1 MNNRELM
8 KTVRIK
14 SPGGYENIAF
24 VDTETRTLEEREILV
39 KWHAT
44 SLNYHDL
51 MVAKGLIPVEDGRI
65 PMSDGAGEVV
75 DIGPKVTKWK
85 TGDKVMS
92 LFFPKWDTGKP
103 TLEKTRGISGETV
116 EGYATSSSI
125 LDEGQVSKMPENYS
139 YGQAATLPCAALT
152 AWRALMVE
160 GKLKAGETVL
170 VEGTGGMSIFAL
182 QLAKAAGAKVYAT
195 TSSPNKVDKLKEL
208 GADVIYNYKEDP
220 KWGKSIYKHSNG
232 GIDHVIDVGG
242 GATMRGSIDAVKMY
256 GNIYSIG
263 ILGGAKGEI
272 LYPKLFFKHIHLIG
286 LAVGSREMQEDMV
299 NAIEANHLLPI
310 IDRTFSLEDL
320 SQAFRYQ
327 ESGKHFGKIVVEW

>member
-1 MNNRELM
+1 MNVL
-8 KTVRIK
+8 KIK
-14 SPGGYENIAF
+14 APGGYENIA
-24 VDTETRTLEEREILV
+24 VEKAEIGKPGRYEVVV
-39 KWHAT
+39 KWHAA

-51 MVAKGLIPVEDGRI
+51 MVVKGLIPTEDGRI
-65 PMSDGAGEVV
+65 PMSDGAGEIIE
-75 DIGPKVTKWK
+75 IGSEVSQWNI
-85 TGDKVMS
+85 GDKVMS

-103 TLEKTRGISGETV
+103 TPEKTKFISGETAHGFATAV
-116 EGYATSSSI
+116 SIVGENELTEIPEG
-125 LDEGQVSKMPENYS
+125 YS

-160 GKLKAGETVL
+160 GNLQAGETVL

-195 TSSPNKVDKLKEL
+195 TSSESKVEKLKEL

-220 KWGKSIYKHSNG
+220 KWGKSIYKHSKG

-272 LYPKLFFKHIHLIG
+272 VFPKLFFKHIHLIG
-286 LAVGSREMQEDMV
+286 LAVGSREMQIDMIKALEV
-299 NAIEANHLLPI
+299 NKIIPV
-310 IDRTFSLEDL
+310 IDRSFDL
-320 SQAFRYQ
+320 VNMSDAFKYQ
-327 ESGKHFGKIVVEW
+327 ESGAHFGKIVLEW